1 MRPRIVG
8 GVAGWAA
15 AVTPLIAVNV
25 ASFAGLFD
33 FASMAV
39 AGAAALLGG
48 ILLGGAIAGGI
59 AGRPRGGYAGGALA
73 GAQAGGIV
81 ALLYGA
87 TALALVL
94 VTSVADSAPPLLVD
108 SLAGI
113 VRMVVAVAFVA
124 ALVVATAF
132 AAGLLSGRRMQAPL
146 AMAPAGKA
154 AARTPGHSGGFGHS
168 PAAMRGTGRGEDPGW
183 IPPARQDSPRA
194 RYDMRNGG
202 DPRSTGSR
210 PRSAQSA
217 AAPRRAGVAGREED
231 QRSAVPP
238 SRSAE
243 RTPRAVPRGA
253 EEGRRW

>member
-25 ASFAGLFD
+25 ASLAGLFD
-33 FASMAV
+33 FATMAV
-39 AGAAALLGG
+39 AGALALLGG

-59 AGRPRGGYAGGALA
+59 AGRPRGAYAGGALA

-94 VTSVADSAPPLLVD
+94 VTSVADTAPPLLVD
-108 SLAGI
+108 NLAGI
-113 VRMVVAVAFVA
+113 VRMMVAVVFVA
-124 ALVVATAF
+124 ALVVAIAF
-132 AAGLLSGRRMQAPL
+132 AAGWLSGQRRQAPV
-146 AMAPAGKA
+146 AMTPTHQA
-154 AARTPGHSGGFGHS
+154 AAPTPGQSGGFGRS
-168 PAAMRGTGRGEDPGW
+168 AAAMHGTGRGEEPEW
-183 IPPARQDSPRA
+183 IPPARQDTPRA

-217 AAPRRAGVAGREED
+217 PSPRRAGVAGRED
-231 QRSAVPP
+231 
-238 SRSAE
+238 
-243 RTPRAVPRGA
+243 
-253 EEGRRW
+253 GRRW